1 MEAILFTINYQNN
14 YKIYEDFFIAIEKKL
29 FPNIF
34 YNRLEKYF
42 LALQ

>member
-14 YKIYEDFFIAIEKKL
+14 YEKKL